1 MQKSLTGKIE
11 GVNSLVLLTVE
22 TGQTVTEACVALTN
36 KSSDVQGVDIYHVR
50 TVTNGG
56 TMTDQETKIAA
67 TSLDDSESATLILEG
82 IVFQAGDK
90 IKAEVSGGATANIDI
105 NYVLSFTQ
113 ESAADPD
120 SPTNAALDRITAA
133 LNTHLSTGD
142 ANTNFGAA
150 ILGVRNQSLSAAQR
164 LVHIKNALEAM
175 RDDVSIK
182 TAVEGVGTDLDEL
195 TTKLGEVLGADSDVV
210 AQLTLAAA
218 SADLLTK
225 LGELKT
231 AVDGF
236 EPVRVVLPPAVAGA
250 NLEADAVTADTAL
263 TDVYQDVASVEITP
277 QSDVADMRIWLTLF
291 WQGRMTYRVVRGT
304 DEVVSEQSLDSTS
317 GTLPVS
323 YPVAHSPAST
333 AAQTYKLQAKLAQA
347 GTSASA
353 KAGTTL
359 YVEEIYGG

>member
-1 MQKSLTGKIE
+1 MRNVLAGSIRSNEFLFDAVPAGKIDSDILLSLTNTGNRA
-11 GVNSLVLLTVE
+11 VNLGFRLRRGADNYRVSGTSSL
-22 TGQTVTEACVALTN
+22 
-36 KSSDVQGVDIYHVR
+36 
-50 TVTNGG
+50 
-56 TMTDQETKIAA
+56 AA
-67 TSLDDSESATLILEG
+67 GESMDFRPDHPIL
-82 IVFQAGDK
+82 AGDQL
-90 IKAEVSGGATANIDI
+90 VVDRSGAAVDVD
-105 NYVLSFTQ
+105 YLMSFTR
-113 ESAADPD
+113 ESTEVPD
-120 SPTNAALDRITAA
+120 SPTNAALVA
-133 LNTHLSTGD
+133 LKDMLDTHLSTGD

-195 TTKLGEVLGADSDVV
+195 TAKLGEVLGADSDVV
-210 AQLTLAAA
+210 SQLEVAAA
-218 SADLLTK
+218 SAGLLTK
-225 LGELKT
+225 LEELKM

-250 NLEADAVTADTAL
+250 NLEADVVTADTAL
-263 TDVYQDVASVEITP
+263 TGAYQDLAGVEITP
-277 QSDVADMRIWLTLF
+277 QSNAADMRIWLTLF

-304 DEVVSEQSLDSTS
+304 DEVVSEQSVDSTS

-333 AAQTYKLQAKLAQA
+333 AAQTYKLQAKRAQA
-347 GTSASA
+347 GTNASA

-359 YVEEIYGG
+359 YVEEIYGR